1 MINTDELQ
9 QQTLRLLAGAFDEL
23 FTLLKKP
30 ERQQFGYGYVYRY
43 KEKSARQA
51 IIQKLARLITGLQAT
66 VILNRSGFLQEQATL
81 QRTLDEFEQDI
92 LFLCHAIIF
101 NDWTEHH
108 YAYLDAF
115 YQEEFDKPGSA
126 IESSPK
132 RPMVRRDKIVAF
144 ISKDRDTG
152 YDQSS
157 TRKVMRTI
165 NKIYSGF
172 VHGASPQLMELYYGN
187 PPSFHLFGSKDS
199 PFYRDASDDILNYF
213 YRTIL
218 TFANSAKAFGHEPV
232 FKKIYDFSIKF
243 AKASGRENDLRGPI

>member
-1 MINTDELQ
+1 MTNDLQ
-9 QQTLRLLAGAFDEL
+9 QQTLKLLAGAFDVL
-23 FTLLKKP
+23 FTLLEKP
-30 ERQQFGYGYVYRY
+30 ERQQFDYGYVYRY
-43 KEKSARQA
+43 KEKSAHQA
-51 IIQKLARLITGLQAT
+51 IIQKLARLITGLQAI
-66 VILNRSGFLQEQATL
+66 VIMNRSGFLQEQATL
-81 QRTLDEFEQDI
+81 QRTLDEFDQDI

-126 IESSPK
+126 IESSQR

-157 TRKVMRTI
+157 TIKVMRTI
-165 NKIYSGF
+165 NKTYSGF

-199 PFYRDASDDILNYF
+199 PFYRDASGDILNYF
-213 YRTIL
+213 YRAIL
-218 TFANSAKAFGHEPV
+218 TFANSAKAFGHELL

-243 AKASGRENDLRGPI
+243 AKASGRENDLRGSI